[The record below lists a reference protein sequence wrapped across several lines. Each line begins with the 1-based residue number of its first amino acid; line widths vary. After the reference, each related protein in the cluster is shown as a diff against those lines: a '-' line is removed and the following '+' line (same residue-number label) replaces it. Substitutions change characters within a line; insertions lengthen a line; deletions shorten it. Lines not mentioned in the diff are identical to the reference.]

1 MAVISGGDKLA
12 KALAQIASKA
22 KGNLKV
28 GFFSNEKYPDTG
40 ASVAQVAFWNEYGH
54 GGNFPSP
61 PRPFFRSMISAE
73 SGTWAPKLAAQL
85 SGNGGD
91 GKRALSALG
100 EDIAGAL
107 KDSIQSFNE
116 VPLSDTTLM
125 LRKHYWTNRDEINK
139 TAVLDAQ
146 QRVRDG
152 EVGATGEQAKPL
164 VWTGQLLR
172 DVEFEVSE

>member
-61 PRPFFRSMISAE
+61 PRPFFRSMIAAE

-85 SGNGGD
+85 ARNGQD
-91 GKRALSALG
+91 GKQALSALG
-100 EDIAGAL
+100 EDMVGAL
-107 KDSIQSFNE
+107 QESIQSFNE

-125 LRKHYWTNRDEINK
+125 LRKHYWTDRGSINT

-152 EVGATGEQAKPL
+152 EAGATGTQAKPL
-164 VWTGQLLR
+164 VWTGQMLR
-172 DVEFEVSE
+172 DIEFEVSE